1 MKIMF
6 KFCLHLPVFLP
17 NHTCKHFASDSFYF
31 TFTKLSFNSFN
42 FVIWNGSPFRFDNC
56 QYEWMRQNYN
66 QVKQFLVYITY
77 NLVSCLSWQ
86 KVRVPV
92 YDIHTVHSLK
102 SKCAN
107 TSGFILVLS
116 FCICIKTETYHIYCF
131 SMQTS
136 QLITSQ
142 NLTDFQWQYLFEWC
156 S

>member
-1 MKIMF
+1 MAEGQGTLNGVITIYNPEVPVHP
-6 KFCLHLPVFLP
+6 FC
-17 NHTCKHFASDSFYF
+17 
-31 TFTKLSFNSFN
+31 
-42 FVIWNGSPFRFDNC
+42 I
-56 QYEWMRQNYN
+56 
-66 QVKQFLVYITY
+66 
-77 NLVSCLSWQ
+77 
-86 KVRVPV
+86 PV

-107 TSGFILVLS
+107 TAGFILVLS
-116 FCICIKTETYHIYCF
+116 FCICIKTETYIYCF

>member
-1 MKIMF
+1 
-6 KFCLHLPVFLP
+6 
-17 NHTCKHFASDSFYF
+17 
-31 TFTKLSFNSFN
+31 
-42 FVIWNGSPFRFDNC
+42 
-56 QYEWMRQNYN
+56 MRQNYN
-66 QVKQFLVYITY
+66 QVKQFLVYIYLQPSELSLFAEGQGTLNGVITIY
-77 NLVSCLSWQ
+77 NPEVPVHPFCI
-86 KVRVPV
+86 PV
-92 YDIHTVHSLK
+92 YDIHTVHSLQ

-136 QLITSQ
+136 QLKTSQ

>member
-1 MKIMF
+1 MHVVGTGVLVAFMKFSKNWVQYQQIFSGLLIQYFNVLVIKIIF
-6 KFCLHLPVFLP
+6 KFSFQNSHLLTFLP

-86 KVRVPV
+86 KVRVP
-92 YDIHTVHSLK
+92 
-102 SKCAN
+102 
-107 TSGFILVLS
+107 
-116 FCICIKTETYHIYCF
+116 
-131 SMQTS
+131 
-136 QLITSQ
+136 
-142 NLTDFQWQYLFEWC
+142 
-156 S
+156 

>member
-1 MKIMF
+1 MAEGQGTLNGVPVITIYNPEVPVHP
-6 KFCLHLPVFLP
+6 FC
-17 NHTCKHFASDSFYF
+17 
-31 TFTKLSFNSFN
+31 
-42 FVIWNGSPFRFDNC
+42 I
-56 QYEWMRQNYN
+56 
-66 QVKQFLVYITY
+66 
-77 NLVSCLSWQ
+77 
-86 KVRVPV
+86 PV

-102 SKCAN
+102 SKCTN
-107 TSGFILVLS
+107 TAGFILVLS